1 MPNRE
6 KKAGFQNQNSTINRI
21 PIRKSELDRF
31 KFGKQK
37 LREITTLN
45 ADGSLSCLD
54 IACGA
59 KPFPD
64 ANVLCD
70 LHSEPVPDRN
80 MKKLVTEG
88 KPFVLCSCYSLP
100 FKDKA
105 FDFVTSYYLIEH
117 VTDPWVLF
125 KEIKRVSKHGYVQC
139 PTWFNELLY
148 GEKVHYWTIQKRN
161 EKLYVKSLK
170 EGAIPPFRFG
180 FIFHRL
186 YKHTTWQ
193 IIHAI
198 LDEKFH
204 LFTVKYD
211 F

>member
-1 MPNRE
+1 MP
-6 KKAGFQNQNSTINRI
+6 KKQTVTAQKMATLGRF

-31 KFGKQK
+31 KYGKQ
-37 LREITTLN
+37 RFYEIVGLN
-45 ADGSLSCLD
+45 PAGSVLCLD

-59 KPFPD
+59 KPFPE

-70 LHSEPVPDRN
+70 LNVKPVPDRS
-80 MKKLVTEG
+80 MKKLVTDD
-88 KPFVLCSCYSLP
+88 KPFVMCSCYALP
-100 FKDKA
+100 FRDQA

-117 VTDPWVLF
+117 LDDPWTLLS
-125 KEIKRVSKHGYVQC
+125 ELKRVSKHGYIQS
-139 PTWFNELLY
+139 PSWFNELLY
-148 GEKVHYWTIQKRN
+148 GEKVHSWVILKSKQR
-161 EKLYVKSLK
+161 LYVKPLK
-170 EGAIPPFRFG
+170 NGALPPIRFG

-186 YKHTTWQ
+186 YKHKTWQ

>member
-1 MPNRE
+1 MPRKE
-6 KKAGFQNQNSTINRI
+6 ANSGTLQRF

-37 LREITTLN
+37 LHEIVGFSTV
-45 ADGSLSCLD
+45 GSALCLD

-59 KPFPD
+59 KPFPE

-70 LHSEPVPDRN
+70 LHVAPVLDRS
-80 MKKLVTEG
+80 MKGLVTEG
-88 KPFVLCSCYSLP
+88 KSFVLCSCYSLP

-117 VTDPWVLF
+117 LTGPWRLL
-125 KEIKRVSKHGYVQC
+125 KELKRVSKHGYVQC
-139 PTWFNELLY
+139 PSWFNELLY
-148 GEKVHYWTIQKRN
+148 GEDVHFWTVTKREN
-161 EKLYVKSLK
+161 KLYIKAISK
-170 EGAIPPFRFG
+170 GAIPPIRFG

-186 YKHTTWQ
+186 YRLASWRVM
-193 IIHAI
+193 HAI

-204 LFTVKYD
+204 LFTVRYD